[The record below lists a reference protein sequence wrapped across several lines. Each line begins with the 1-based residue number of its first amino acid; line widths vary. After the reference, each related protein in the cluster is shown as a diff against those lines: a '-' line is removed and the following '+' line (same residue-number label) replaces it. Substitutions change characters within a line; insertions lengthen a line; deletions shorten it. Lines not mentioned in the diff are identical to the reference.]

1 MRISGFSFV
10 RNADKFY
17 YPIKESISSIL
28 PIVDEFIVA
37 LGNCDSDDKTAELI
51 ESINSP
57 KIKIINTVW
66 DLEKYPNGT
75 EYAHQTNIAKDACT
89 GDWLFYLQSDEV
101 VHEKDLD
108 KIFKRCEQLKDDKEV
123 EGLLF
128 RYLHFW
134 GDYKHYHKSHSWY
147 ANEIRIIKNIK
158 EIYSWRDAQS
168 FRFIPNFSDNDFGRT
183 EDTRKLQVAAV
194 DADIYH
200 YGWVRPPQ
208 LMQTKKKTMD
218 THYKSDEIVNEIYKE
233 KPAQFDYGYLG
244 GLNTFRG
251 NHPKVMEKMV
261 AKFNWGTQ
269 LNYTIKNVPKEF
281 KHQKF
286 IQKLLSYI
294 ENKIFRKQVFGFR
307 NWKLINK

>member
-28 PIVDEFIVA
+28 PIVDEFVVA
-37 LGNCDSDDKTAELI
+37 LGNCDSGDRTAELI

-101 VHEKDLD
+101 IHEKDLD
-108 KIFKRCEQLKDDKEV
+108 KISKRCEQLKDDKEV

-147 ANEIRIIKNIK
+147 ANEIRMVKNIE

-168 FRFIPNFSDNDFGRT
+168 FRFIPDFNGNDFGRT
-183 EDTRKLQVAAV
+183 ENTRKLQVAAV

-244 GLNTFRG
+244 ELNTFKG
-251 NHPKVMEKMV
+251 THPKVMEEMV
-261 AKFNWGTQ
+261 AKFNWGAQ
-269 LNYTIKNVPKEF
+269 LNYTNKDIPNEF

-286 IQKLLSYI
+286 LQKLLSFI

-307 NWKLINK
+307 NWKLISK